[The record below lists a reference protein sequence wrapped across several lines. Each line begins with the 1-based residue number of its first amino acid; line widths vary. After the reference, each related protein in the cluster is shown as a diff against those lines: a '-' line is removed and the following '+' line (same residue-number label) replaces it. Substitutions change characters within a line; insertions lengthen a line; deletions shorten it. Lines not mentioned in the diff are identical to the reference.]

1 MAAHLG
7 VKEKPAFEF
16 RLFHLLVYDPGQV
29 SSISLGLSFPV
40 CEMGPCHFENRL
52 RIAGLQLETQ
62 RHAAGAQEMGAP
74 VTHEESVRGQ
84 GNQTLFRRIHRS
96 REGPATA
103 KMNPWISAP
112 GRLSAPPAS

>member
-16 RLFHLLVYDPGQV
+16 RLFHLLVCGPDQV
-29 SSISLGLSFPV
+29 SSISLGLSFPI
-40 CEMGPCHFENRL
+40 CEMGPCRFESRL
-52 RIAGLQLETQ
+52 RIAGLQLKTQ
-62 RHAAGAQEMGAP
+62 RHAAAAQEMGAP

-84 GNQTLFRRIHRS
+84 GNQTPFLRIHRS
-96 REGPATA
+96 CGGPAVA
-103 KMNPWISAP
+103 KMNPWICAP

>member
-40 CEMGPCHFENRL
+40 CEMGPYRFESRL
-52 RIAGLQLETQ
+52 RIAGLQLKTQ
-62 RHAAGAQEMGAP
+62 RHAACAQEMGAP
-74 VTHEESVRGQ
+74 VTHKESVRGQ
-84 GNQTLFRRIHRS
+84 GNQSPFLRIPRS
-96 REGPATA
+96 REGPAA
-103 KMNPWISAP
+103 GKMNPWICAP